1 MPTMKV
7 RADLYVY
14 SVGDKAAMIPA
25 VDIGECSL
33 RTVCTD
39 TTTGLRCYWEAAEP
53 LGGMR

>member
-1 MPTMKV
+1 MKV